1 MSLKDYRF
9 DGEEKLEL
17 RGMNTGAKKDGVD
30 KEDILRRTEKN
41 LGRIEALQDKLYA
54 DGRESVLIILQA
66 MDAAGKDSTVK
77 HVMGCVNPQGIDVHS
92 FKQPT
97 SEELSHD
104 YLWRAMKAL
113 PARGKMALFNR
124 SYYEDVLV
132 VKVHALQKNYKMPAR
147 VLEDPDFF
155 KKRYRQIRHFEEY
168 LYENGCRVVKIF
180 LNLSREKQKERFLER
195 IQVEAKNWKFSQA
208 DIRERAY
215 WNDYMDA
222 YEVAVNETATRH
234 SPWYVIPADQKWY
247 TRYLVSEAVLGVLED
262 IDPHYP
268 KLPPEHAAELQE
280 CREALEKEQKRAF
293 PRQHRGGGTALRHH
307 WEGTGAKTGPAGQTA
322 DSSTRSSISSLPR
335 HARNTTRRRHP
346 SAGVPGSLA
355 SSRTPPRKDAST
367 SQPPSARGRRS
378 SATTV
383 PVQPRAGRMP
393 ALTCSASLPGAGAS
407 RRAAQSAASIHSPE
421 GSCAHSARARGAAA
435 AAHKSSTARPN
446 RKYRRRER
454 VMGRPPFKNS
464 GKERFT
470 ALFIAYSCF
479 YLVNEC
485 TQNRGFEMNDRS

>member
-215 WNDYMDA
+215 WDDYMDA
-222 YEVAVNETATRH
+222 YEAAVNETATRH

-247 TRYLVSEAVLGVLED
+247 TWYLVSEAVLGVLED

-280 CREALEKEQKRAF
+280 CREALE
-293 PRQHRGGGTALRHH
+293 
-307 WEGTGAKTGPAGQTA
+307 
-322 DSSTRSSISSLPR
+322 
-335 HARNTTRRRHP
+335 
-346 SAGVPGSLA
+346 
-355 SSRTPPRKDAST
+355 
-367 SQPPSARGRRS
+367 
-378 SATTV
+378 
-383 PVQPRAGRMP
+383 
-393 ALTCSASLPGAGAS
+393 
-407 RRAAQSAASIHSPE
+407 
-421 GSCAHSARARGAAA
+421 
-435 AAHKSSTARPN
+435 
-446 RKYRRRER
+446 
-454 VMGRPPFKNS
+454 
-464 GKERFT
+464 
-470 ALFIAYSCF
+470 
-479 YLVNEC
+479 NE
-485 TQNRGFEMNDRS
+485 

>member
-168 LYENGCRVVKIF
+168 LYENGCRVVKIPEPF
-180 LNLSREKQKERFLER
+180 QRKTERAFSGAHPGGGEELEIFPGGYPGTGLLER
-195 IQVEAKNWKFSQA
+195 LYG
-208 DIRERAY
+208 R
-215 WNDYMDA
+215 
-222 YEVAVNETATRH
+222 
-234 SPWYVIPADQKWY
+234 
-247 TRYLVSEAVLGVLED
+247 L
-262 IDPHYP
+262 
-268 KLPPEHAAELQE
+268 
-280 CREALEKEQKRAF
+280 
-293 PRQHRGGGTALRHH
+293 RGGRKRDGY
-307 WEGTGAKTGPAGQTA
+307 PPQSMVC
-322 DSSTRSSISSLPR
+322 D
-335 HARNTTRRRHP
+335 
-346 SAGVPGSLA
+346 PG
-355 SSRTPPRKDAST
+355 
-367 SQPPSARGRRS
+367 
-378 SATTV
+378 
-383 PVQPRAGRMP
+383 
-393 ALTCSASLPGAGAS
+393 
-407 RRAAQSAASIHSPE
+407 
-421 GSCAHSARARGAAA
+421 
-435 AAHKSSTARPN
+435 
-446 RKYRRRER
+446 
-454 VMGRPPFKNS
+454 
-464 GKERFT
+464 
-470 ALFIAYSCF
+470 
-479 YLVNEC
+479 
-485 TQNRGFEMNDRS
+485 

>member
-155 KKRYRQIRHFEEY
+155 KKRYRQIRHFMERTNVRYLTPEDIPEPFQRKTERAFSGAHPGGGEE
-168 LYENGCRVVKIF
+168 LEIF
-180 LNLSREKQKERFLER
+180 PGGYPGTGLLER
-195 IQVEAKNWKFSQA
+195 LYG
-208 DIRERAY
+208 R
-215 WNDYMDA
+215 
-222 YEVAVNETATRH
+222 
-234 SPWYVIPADQKWY
+234 
-247 TRYLVSEAVLGVLED
+247 L
-262 IDPHYP
+262 
-268 KLPPEHAAELQE
+268 
-280 CREALEKEQKRAF
+280 
-293 PRQHRGGGTALRHH
+293 RGGRKRDGY
-307 WEGTGAKTGPAGQTA
+307 PPQSVVC
-322 DSSTRSSISSLPR
+322 D
-335 HARNTTRRRHP
+335 
-346 SAGVPGSLA
+346 PG
-355 SSRTPPRKDAST
+355 
-367 SQPPSARGRRS
+367 
-378 SATTV
+378 
-383 PVQPRAGRMP
+383 
-393 ALTCSASLPGAGAS
+393 
-407 RRAAQSAASIHSPE
+407 
-421 GSCAHSARARGAAA
+421 
-435 AAHKSSTARPN
+435 
-446 RKYRRRER
+446 
-454 VMGRPPFKNS
+454 
-464 GKERFT
+464 
-470 ALFIAYSCF
+470 
-479 YLVNEC
+479 
-485 TQNRGFEMNDRS
+485 

>member
-1 MSLKDYRF
+1 M
-9 DGEEKLEL
+9 
-17 RGMNTGAKKDGVD
+17 
-30 KEDILRRTEKN
+30 
-41 LGRIEALQDKLYA
+41 
-54 DGRESVLIILQA
+54 LIILQA

-155 KKRYRQIRHFEEY
+155 KKR
-168 LYENGCRVVKIF
+168 
-180 LNLSREKQKERFLER
+180 LSREKQKERFLER

-280 CREALEKEQKRAF
+280 CREALE
-293 PRQHRGGGTALRHH
+293 
-307 WEGTGAKTGPAGQTA
+307 
-322 DSSTRSSISSLPR
+322 
-335 HARNTTRRRHP
+335 
-346 SAGVPGSLA
+346 
-355 SSRTPPRKDAST
+355 
-367 SQPPSARGRRS
+367 
-378 SATTV
+378 
-383 PVQPRAGRMP
+383 
-393 ALTCSASLPGAGAS
+393 
-407 RRAAQSAASIHSPE
+407 
-421 GSCAHSARARGAAA
+421 
-435 AAHKSSTARPN
+435 
-446 RKYRRRER
+446 
-454 VMGRPPFKNS
+454 
-464 GKERFT
+464 
-470 ALFIAYSCF
+470 
-479 YLVNEC
+479 NE
-485 TQNRGFEMNDRS
+485 

>member
-222 YEVAVNETATRH
+222 YEAAVNETATRH

-247 TRYLVSEAVLGVLED
+247 TRYLVSEAGLGVLED
-262 IDPHYP
+262 IDPP
-268 KLPPEHAAELQE
+268 L
-280 CREALEKEQKRAF
+280 
-293 PRQHRGGGTALRHH
+293 
-307 WEGTGAKTGPAGQTA
+307 
-322 DSSTRSSISSLPR
+322 S
-335 HARNTTRRRHP
+335 
-346 SAGVPGSLA
+346 
-355 SSRTPPRKDAST
+355 
-367 SQPPSARGRRS
+367 
-378 SATTV
+378 
-383 PVQPRAGRMP
+383 
-393 ALTCSASLPGAGAS
+393 
-407 RRAAQSAASIHSPE
+407 
-421 GSCAHSARARGAAA
+421 
-435 AAHKSSTARPN
+435 
-446 RKYRRRER
+446 
-454 VMGRPPFKNS
+454 
-464 GKERFT
+464 
-470 ALFIAYSCF
+470 
-479 YLVNEC
+479 
-485 TQNRGFEMNDRS
+485 

>member
-168 LYENGCRVVKIF
+168 LYGKRLPRGEDIPEPFQRKTERAFSGAHPGGGEELEIF
-180 LNLSREKQKERFLER
+180 PGGYPGTGLLER
-195 IQVEAKNWKFSQA
+195 LYG
-208 DIRERAY
+208 R
-215 WNDYMDA
+215 
-222 YEVAVNETATRH
+222 
-234 SPWYVIPADQKWY
+234 
-247 TRYLVSEAVLGVLED
+247 L
-262 IDPHYP
+262 
-268 KLPPEHAAELQE
+268 
-280 CREALEKEQKRAF
+280 
-293 PRQHRGGGTALRHH
+293 RGGRKRDGY
-307 WEGTGAKTGPAGQTA
+307 PPQSVVC
-322 DSSTRSSISSLPR
+322 D
-335 HARNTTRRRHP
+335 
-346 SAGVPGSLA
+346 PG
-355 SSRTPPRKDAST
+355 
-367 SQPPSARGRRS
+367 
-378 SATTV
+378 
-383 PVQPRAGRMP
+383 
-393 ALTCSASLPGAGAS
+393 
-407 RRAAQSAASIHSPE
+407 
-421 GSCAHSARARGAAA
+421 
-435 AAHKSSTARPN
+435 
-446 RKYRRRER
+446 
-454 VMGRPPFKNS
+454 
-464 GKERFT
+464 
-470 ALFIAYSCF
+470 
-479 YLVNEC
+479 
-485 TQNRGFEMNDRS
+485 

>member
-1 MSLKDYRF
+1 MSHKPSKAYYVEGVHRFWIDEGYVVCRIECSDYYARQAQNFCGGCKEMDFLLYHPERRDLWLVEVKDYRF

-222 YEVAVNETATRH
+222 YEAAVNETATRH

-280 CREALEKEQKRAF
+280 CREALE
-293 PRQHRGGGTALRHH
+293 
-307 WEGTGAKTGPAGQTA
+307 
-322 DSSTRSSISSLPR
+322 
-335 HARNTTRRRHP
+335 
-346 SAGVPGSLA
+346 
-355 SSRTPPRKDAST
+355 
-367 SQPPSARGRRS
+367 
-378 SATTV
+378 
-383 PVQPRAGRMP
+383 
-393 ALTCSASLPGAGAS
+393 
-407 RRAAQSAASIHSPE
+407 
-421 GSCAHSARARGAAA
+421 
-435 AAHKSSTARPN
+435 
-446 RKYRRRER
+446 
-454 VMGRPPFKNS
+454 
-464 GKERFT
+464 
-470 ALFIAYSCF
+470 
-479 YLVNEC
+479 NE
-485 TQNRGFEMNDRS
+485 

>member
-180 LNLSREKQKERFLER
+180 VN
-195 IQVEAKNWKFSQA
+195 FS
-208 DIRERAY
+208 
-215 WNDYMDA
+215 
-222 YEVAVNETATRH
+222 
-234 SPWYVIPADQKWY
+234 
-247 TRYLVSEAVLGVLED
+247 
-262 IDPHYP
+262 
-268 KLPPEHAAELQE
+268 
-280 CREALEKEQKRAF
+280 
-293 PRQHRGGGTALRHH
+293 
-307 WEGTGAKTGPAGQTA
+307 
-322 DSSTRSSISSLPR
+322 
-335 HARNTTRRRHP
+335 
-346 SAGVPGSLA
+346 
-355 SSRTPPRKDAST
+355 
-367 SQPPSARGRRS
+367 
-378 SATTV
+378 
-383 PVQPRAGRMP
+383 
-393 ALTCSASLPGAGAS
+393 
-407 RRAAQSAASIHSPE
+407 
-421 GSCAHSARARGAAA
+421 
-435 AAHKSSTARPN
+435 
-446 RKYRRRER
+446 
-454 VMGRPPFKNS
+454 
-464 GKERFT
+464 
-470 ALFIAYSCF
+470 
-479 YLVNEC
+479 
-485 TQNRGFEMNDRS
+485 

>member
-280 CREALEKEQKRAF
+280 CREALENEGHGLPHRKRTKKGVSPA
-293 PRQHRGGGTALRHH
+293 ASLR
-307 WEGTGAKTGPAGQTA
+307 
-322 DSSTRSSISSLPR
+322 
-335 HARNTTRRRHP
+335 
-346 SAGVPGSLA
+346 
-355 SSRTPPRKDAST
+355 RKR
-367 SQPPSARGRRS
+367 P
-378 SATTV
+378 
-383 PVQPRAGRMP
+383 
-393 ALTCSASLPGAGAS
+393 SASLGGDGSKDRPGRSDGGFEHTLFHQLAAAPCAEHHAQAAPLCG
-407 RRAAQSAASIHSPE
+407 RARQSGVQPHAAPE
-421 GSCAHSARARGAAA
+421 GCLDLPAAVCTRTAQLGDDGARTAARGTHACPDVQCISAGSGCFAARGAVRRFDPF
-435 AAHKSSTARPN
+435 ARRQLRPQ
-446 RKYRRRER
+446 RARTGCGRRR
-454 VMGRPPFKNS
+454 
-464 GKERFT
+464 
-470 ALFIAYSCF
+470 A
-479 YLVNEC
+479 
-485 TQNRGFEMNDRS
+485 